1 MGHTEREA
9 DIYWTSSHI
18 NNWEGLPQ
26 SHIPIF
32 QHTMRKQED
41 IRGKTHWVEKPN
53 IPWEEKTNC
62 HPAPSCGASRHTAT
76 IHSAS
81 DIKLPTRDR
90 EQIHNNELAVIIK
103 VAAACR
109 HLEGCELFGLI

>member
-9 DIYWTSSHI
+9 DIYWTNSHI

-32 QHTMRKQED
+32 QHTMRRQED

-53 IPWEEKTNC
+53 IPWEKKKT
-62 HPAPSCGASRHTAT
+62 
-76 IHSAS
+76 
-81 DIKLPTRDR
+81 
-90 EQIHNNELAVIIK
+90 VIQ
-103 VAAACR
+103 R
-109 HLEGCELFGLI
+109 HLVAQAGIQLPSSLHQI

>member
-9 DIYWTSSHI
+9 DIYWTNSHT

-53 IPWEEKTNC
+53 IPWEKKKLSSSAILWRKQAYSY
-62 HPAPSCGASRHTAT
+62 HPLCIRY
-76 IHSAS
+76 
-81 DIKLPTRDR
+81 K
-90 EQIHNNELAVIIK
+90 
-103 VAAACR
+103 AANS
-109 HLEGCELFGLI
+109 